1 MKTTIANIR
10 IPLNGLAETVYQYG
24 RYLKANFNPADLTES
39 KDETAGGDIRLQVL
53 AGPDFPNPRWR
64 VWEGDSQFD
73 TDHRGYW
80 GASFVPLGVSRKD
93 SMTIARELI
102 GEAQESEAM
111 SE

>member
-10 IPLNGLAETVYQYG
+10 IPLGALSDCVYSYG
-24 RYLKANFNPADLTES
+24 RFLKANFSRAEMD
-39 KDETAGGDIRLQVL
+39 GCDIRLQVL
-53 AGPDFPNPRWR
+53 AGPDYPIGSWR
-64 VWEGDSQFD
+64 IWEGDSQYD

-102 GEAQESEAM
+102 GEAQEAEATQD
-111 SE
+111 